1 MTTRGRLTVAG
12 LVLLI
17 VVVTGAAVSWYI
29 LNNPPTP
36 GPTPETVLQEIRQEL
51 DAAARESAAAMAAVK
66 KEVKSIRGKVTAEVY
81 AMPPDDIVRG
91 LNDELSRFR
100 GLGAGADGVDV
111 VETGVLGRN

>member
-51 DAAARESAAAMAAVK
+51 KTASQESAALAEAVK

-81 AMPPDDIVRG
+81 AMPPDVIVSS
-91 LNDELSRFR
+91 LNDELTRFR
-100 GLGAGADGVDV
+100 ELESSADRVDSTK
-111 VETGVLGRN
+111 TGVLGGN